1 MRRMSRWIPII
12 GGAIAG
18 GIIAL
23 VIATNGHHTKTV
35 TTTIVQ
41 TASGT
46 AQPTSFSSSTG
57 GKSINQIYEQD
68 GPGVVDILV
77 KSKTSGSSSGGIFGG
92 SSGGYEE
99 GEGAGVV
106 YNSAGY
112 ILTDEHV
119 IDNAVQV
126 VVTFQDGRKV
136 AAKVIGSDA
145 SSDVGV
151 IKVNVPKSELHPI
164 AFANSDSAQVGAPVV
179 AIGSPFSLP
188 ETVTTGIVSQ
198 TGRVI
203 QAPTTPK
210 PYSIPDAIQTDA
222 AINPGNS
229 GGPLLNAAGDVL
241 GLNDQI
247 ETDETNTSTGQ
258 GQNAGIGFAT
268 PANEDAKVAN
278 EIIAHKTV
286 QHAYLGIEASGEE
299 ANTESL
305 STQNATGI
313 TVGPVTTGGPAA
325 KAGVQKGDVI
335 KRIGST
341 TITSFDELVSVLAR
355 DNPGQTVSLT
365 VDRSGQTKQI
375 SVTLGNRPKAT
386 GSGG

>member
-1 MRRMSRWIPII
+1 MRTMSRWIPVI

-23 VIATNGHHTKTV
+23 VIATNGHHTRTV
-35 TTTIVQ
+35 TTTVVQ
-41 TASGT
+41 TASAT
-46 AQPTSFSSSTG
+46 TEPTSFSNASS
-57 GKSINQIYEQD
+57 GKSINEIYRQD

-77 KSKTSGSSSGGIFGG
+77 KSKTTGSSGGLFG
-92 SSGGYEE
+92 SSGGGYEE

-106 YNSAGY
+106 FNSKGY

-151 IKVNVPKSELHPI
+151 IKVNVPSSELHPI
-164 AFANSDSAQVGAPVV
+164 RFADSDDAQVGDPVV

-188 ETVTTGIVSQ
+188 ETVTAGIVSQ

-210 PYSIPDAIQTDA
+210 SYSIPDAIQTDA

-229 GGPLLNAAGDVL
+229 GGPLLNAQGEVL

-247 ETDETNTSTGQ
+247 ETDETNSETGQ

-268 PANEDAKVAN
+268 PSNEDGKVAD
-278 EIIAHKTV
+278 EIIAGTTV
-286 QHAYLGIEASGEE
+286 QHSFLGVELQPPAALTTNNASS
-299 ANTESL
+299 AVVK
-305 STQNATGI
+305 Q
-313 TVGPVTTGGPAA
+313 VQPGGPAA
-325 KAGVQKGDVI
+325 KAGLQVNDVI
-335 KRIGST
+335 TKLNST
-341 TITSFDELVSVLAR
+341 PIATSNGLISLLAR
-355 DNPGQTVSLT
+355 YNPGQKITLT
-365 VDRSGQTKQI
+365 VERAGQTKHIQ
-375 SVTLGNRPKAT
+375 VTLGNRPKAT

>member
-1 MRRMSRWIPII
+1 MRRMSRWIPVI

-23 VIATNGHHTKTV
+23 VIATNGHHTQTV

-41 TASGT
+41 TSSGT
-46 AQPTSFSSSTG
+46 SQPTSFSKSG
-57 GKSINQIYEQD
+57 AGKSINQIYAQD

-106 YNSAGY
+106 YNDQGY

-126 VVTFQDGRKV
+126 VVTFQNGRKV
-136 AAKVIGSDA
+136 AAKVVGSDA

-151 IKVNVPKSELHPI
+151 IKVNVPTSELHPI
-164 AFANSDSAQVGAPVV
+164 AFANSDTAQVGDPVV

-188 ETVTTGIVSQ
+188 ETVTSGIVSQ

-203 QAPTTPK
+203 QAPTTPQ

-229 GGPLLNAAGDVL
+229 GGPLLNAEGDVL

-278 EIIAHKTV
+278 EIIAGKTV
-286 QHAYLGIEASGEE
+286 QHSYLGV
-299 ANTESL
+299 SL
-305 STQNATGI
+305 SQANALSTNNAG
-313 TVGPVTTGGPAA
+313 GTTIEKMTADSPAS
-325 KAGVQKGDVI
+325 KAGLQDGDVI
-335 KRIGST
+335 TKIDGAAVASSDGL
-341 TITSFDELVSVLAR
+341 ISILAR
-355 DNPGQTVSLT
+355 YNPGQSVTLT
-365 VDRSGQTKQI
+365 IDRSGQTKQI
-375 SVTLGNRPKAT
+375 KVTLGNRPKT
-386 GSGG
+386 VGSGG

>member
-1 MRRMSRWIPII
+1 MRTMSRWIPVI

-46 AQPTSFSSSTG
+46 TQPTSFSNSSS
-57 GKSINQIYEQD
+57 GKSIDQIYRQD

-77 KSKTSGSSSGGIFGG
+77 KSRTSGSSGGLFG
-92 SSGGYEE
+92 SSGGGYEE

-106 YNSAGY
+106 YDDKGY

-151 IKVNVPKSELHPI
+151 IKVNVPSSELHPI
-164 AFANSDSAQVGAPVV
+164 RFADSDDAQVGDPVV

-188 ETVTTGIVSQ
+188 ETVTSGIVSQ

-203 QAPTTPK
+203 EAPTTPK

-229 GGPLLNAAGDVL
+229 GGPLLDAQGEVL

-247 ETDETNTSTGQ
+247 ETDETNSETGQ

-268 PANEDAKVAN
+268 PSNEDVKVAD
-278 EIIAHKTV
+278 EIIAGTTV
-286 QHAYLGIEASGEE
+286 QHSFLGVELQPPAALTTNNASSAVVKEV
-299 ANTESL
+299 
-305 STQNATGI
+305 Q
-313 TVGPVTTGGPAA
+313 PGGPAA
-325 KAGVQKGDVI
+325 KAGLQVNDVI
-335 KRIGST
+335 TKLNST
-341 TITSFDELVSVLAR
+341 SITTSNGLISLLAR
-355 DNPGQTVSLT
+355 YNPGQTVTLT
-365 VDRSGQTKQI
+365 IDRSGQTKQI
-375 SVTLGNRPKAT
+375 KVTLGNRPKAT